1 MESIDL
7 VSKECCNNVLHH
19 YLLFTSVYPTID
31 PCAPEE
37 DDTNLSSVSLDNS
50 QVMSRA
56 SSRKSVGYDSM
67 NVHILWLHISHAPIL
82 RSHRRR
88 SLDLTTARFM
98 FPTVNWLHGLQYP
111 PAPPLRA
118 RRIAA
123 SWLPAFRIR
132 TFPQH
137 RLATSCTSLLRFQVI
152 ISSVQAL
159 RSQFIPVPACPI
171 VLRVCSTTPCTSHVQ
186 PEYSGTTDQPV
197 HPSSTRKNEN
207 LTGCFADRPPSHL
220 LSTNPA
226 PRARLVHTATMR

>member
-1 MESIDL
+1 MIIELPSTF
-7 VSKECCNNVLHH
+7 VNPS
-19 YLLFTSVYPTID
+19 ID

-37 DDTNLSSVSLDNS
+37 DDTNLSSVSLDSS

-67 NVHILWLHISHAPIL
+67 NVHILRPHISHASIL
-82 RSHRRR
+82 PSPRRR
-88 SLDLTTARFM
+88 SLDLTTDCFM

-137 RLATSCTSLLRFQVI
+137 RLATSCTSLSRFQVTF
-152 ISSVQAL
+152 SLVHAL
-159 RSQFIPVPACPI
+159 RYRFIPVPACPI
-171 VLRVCSTTPCTSHVQ
+171 VLRIRSTTPLHQSSPTREFRHYRPTS
-186 PEYSGTTDQPV
+186 
-197 HPSSTRKNEN
+197 
-207 LTGCFADRPPSHL
+207 PP
-220 LSTNPA
+220 
-226 PRARLVHTATMR
+226 